1 MNTDSRPTTAMPRH
15 QTSSPRPQRTVAR
28 RRWRVAALSVALLSI
43 TAWTPAAHAAVETE
57 ANEAAVQAAFVFNFA
72 RFTEWPPSAFG
83 SKTSPLNHCLFG
95 PREALAHA
103 LNSLSERP
111 VQGRPLHFI
120 QMERLD
126 ELKNCHLVFM
136 AEPDVKRRAQALQ
149 ALAGQPTLTV
159 SDIEGFAREGGMIGL
174 IRVGTRL
181 RFEIN
186 RIQSQKAGLRLAA
199 DLLNLATSIVDS
211 DMGVN
216 R

>member
-1 MNTDSRPTTAMPRH
+1 MSSDRRPPNMPQH
-15 QTSSPRPQRTVAR
+15 KHLNLRPLRINAR
-28 RRWRVAALSVALLSI
+28 RRWREVVLSVALSSTLWI
-43 TAWTPAAHAAVETE
+43 QPAQAALGTD

-72 RFTEWPPSAFG
+72 RFTEWPPSAFTA
-83 SKTSPLNHCLFG
+83 KAAPLNHCLFG

-103 LNSLSERP
+103 LNGLNERT
-111 VQGRPLHFI
+111 VQGHPLHFM
-120 QMERLD
+120 QLDRLED
-126 ELKNCHLVFM
+126 LKNCHLVFV
-136 AEPDVKRRAQALQ
+136 AEPDAKKRAQALQ

-174 IRVGTRL
+174 MRIGTRL

-186 RIQSQKAGLRLAA
+186 RGQSQRSGLRLAA

-211 DMGVN
+211 DNGVN